1 MALPLTRETPRPV
14 HCWKLRKSLTLPP
27 LKVDIICNKSEVV
40 AAAQKGLNAF
50 IRLPEITARLLQIC
64 ALCGQWIASHR
75 TMKRRYQ

>member
-1 MALPLTRETPRPV
+1 MALPLTRETPDLSIAEAAEIP
-14 HCWKLRKSLTLPP
+14 HTTSPE
-27 LKVDIICNKSEVV
+27 VDIICNKSEVV